1 MSKFAKDVLDS
12 SSYLF
17 TVAKNFSD
25 YVETSI
31 ASRIVS
37 FGRREKAAIVEEE
50 YPDEK
55 RAALREDMFI

>member
-1 MSKFAKDVLDS
+1 MSKFAKDVLDT

-17 TVAKNFSD
+17 AIAKNFSD

-31 ASRIVS
+31 ASRIAS
-37 FGRREKAAIVEEE
+37 FGQREKAAIAED
-50 YPDEK
+50 YPDAK